1 MPADMNLRT
10 FPWPA
15 LFAVVLGSVLLPVAA
30 PAAPENAPGAKPAA
44 APAAPDAGLKQG
56 APAAEVRKLLGEPA
70 EIRAMKAPNG
80 KAEVR
85 QIFKVKGVAVAGCY
99 VTEGKIVRSAKMRLL
114 RDGAVV
120 WEGKVASLKR
130 FKDDV
135 RDVAEGFECGISLDG
150 YNDLKEKD
158 ILDSYDVDEIK
169 QRL

>member
-80 KAEVR
+80 KAEVWIYSHEISHSVDQVAIGSQDVVTSVTDATGHSHTVTMPGEPRFQTVHRIVQEITEVLMFNDNFVTRKVTR
-85 QIFKVKGVAVAGCY
+85 Q
-99 VTEGKIVRSAKMRLL
+99 
-114 RDGAVV
+114 
-120 WEGKVASLKR
+120 
-130 FKDDV
+130 
-135 RDVAEGFECGISLDG
+135 
-150 YNDLKEKD
+150 
-158 ILDSYDVDEIK
+158 
-169 QRL
+169 QRQTFN